1 MPDLVHQMSVLRISM
16 PASPISPRMALKPN
30 GWLNSSRVGAA
41 PIKPSGAVK
50 NTRNIAPKLRTWAMI
65 TASIR
70 MIITG
75 KMLASAAF
83 ALPLSSTEPAVSI
96 RTPPARPP

>member
-1 MPDLVHQMSVLRISM
+1 
-16 PASPISPRMALKPN
+16 
-30 GWLNSSRVGAA
+30 
-41 PIKPSGAVK
+41 
-50 NTRNIAPKLRTWAMI
+50 MI

-83 ALPLSSTEPAVSI
+83 ALPLSSTEPPGVDPHAAGAAALIGSSSGSTAAVASGGCTPGATSA
-96 RTPPARPP
+96 RTEM